1 MTDKENHIVLKKPE
15 SSQLLTF
22 KDEIKSSQKYKK
34 QNSIV
39 VITFILLLIVYVF
52 SVTSFV
58 VPESTSFSIASLL
71 QAWKDKFYSFI
82 LFLGGK
88 GNYGSGTVV
97 KYTIMML
104 AGASLASAGA
114 VFQGSFKNIIAS
126 PSTMGVQSGATLG
139 NALYLLFFAASSSS
153 VGTGFV
159 KIHSDVSETSKMS
172 FVQLNTQQICAM
184 IGSFIAIA
192 TVIAITSALGKGR
205 FSTANI
211 LFSGMIFSSFV
222 GAITSLINNYFLFY
236 DTDNSRAQSMQTF
249 SMGNFDRVITFQQL
263 IFIAAFLVPC
273 LAVLILT
280 SSKLNVLV
288 LGEEEATTMGLN
300 VRFYRSLLIAVGTLM
315 SATVFAFCGQIGFM
329 GFIVPQIA
337 RKLVGPDFKRLI
349 VMTVGLGG
357 LLMILIYNI
366 AFALGL
372 TTYLNIII
380 STIGCIMMIYSFLKG
395 KGGVV
400 SDAE

>member
-1 MTDKENHIVLKKPE
+1 MAGKENHIEIKKPE
-15 SSQLLTF
+15 DSQLLSL
-22 KDEIKSSQKYKK
+22 KNEINSSKKYKS
-34 QNSIV
+34 QNAIV
-39 VITFILLLIVYVF
+39 VMTFILLLIIYFF
-52 SVTSFV
+52 SITSFV
-58 VPESTSFSIASLL
+58 VPENTSFSLASLL
-71 QAWKDKFYSFI
+71 QAWRDKFHSFI
-82 LFLGGK
+82 LFVGGE
-88 GNYGSGTVV
+88 GEYGTGTVV
-97 KYTIMML
+97 KYTVMML
-104 AGASLASAGA
+104 AGASLASAGT

-139 NALYLLFFAASSSS
+139 NALYLLIFTTAASS
-153 VGTGFV
+153 TGSGV
-159 KIHSDVSETSKMS
+159 VRIHDDVSKSSDMS
-172 FVQLNTQQICAM
+172 FVQLNTQQVLAM
-184 IGSFIAIA
+184 IGSFIAIV
-192 TVIAITSALGKGR
+192 TVIAITTALGKGN
-205 FSTANI
+205 FSTTNI

-236 DTDNSRAQSMQTF
+236 DIDNSRIQSMQAF
-249 SMGNFDRVITFQQL
+249 SMGNFDRVITVQQL
-263 IFIAAFLVPC
+263 IFISAFLVPC
-273 LAVLILT
+273 LAVLVIV
-280 SSKLNVLV
+280 SSKLNILV
-288 LGEEEATTMGLN
+288 MGEEEATTMGLN
-300 VRFYRSLLIAVGTLM
+300 VKFYRNLLIAVGTLM

-349 VMTVGLGG
+349 VMTIGLGG
-357 LLMILIYNI
+357 LLMILVYNI

>member
-1 MTDKENHIVLKKPE
+1 MAEKENHIVLRKPE
-15 SSQLLTF
+15 NSQISSL
-22 KDEIKSSQKYKK
+22 KNEIRTSKKYKK
-34 QNSIV
+34 QNAVV
-39 VITFILLLIVYVF
+39 VITFILLVIIYFF

-58 VPESTSFSIASLL
+58 VPENTSFSLAGLL
-71 QAWKDKFYSFI
+71 QAWKDKFHSFI
-82 LFLGGK
+82 LFVGGE
-88 GNYGSGTVV
+88 GSYGTGTVV

-104 AGASLASAGA
+104 AGAALASAGA

-126 PSTMGVQSGATLG
+126 PATMGVQSGATLG
-139 NALYLLFFAASSSS
+139 NALYLLFFTSS
-153 VGTGFV
+153 VSSATGVV
-159 KIHSDVSETSKMS
+159 KIHNDVTETSKMS
-172 FVQLNTQQICAM
+172 FAQLNTQQLFAM
-184 IGSFIAIA
+184 VGSFIAIV
-192 TVIAITSALGKGR
+192 TVVAITSALGKGR
-205 FSTANI
+205 FSTTNI

-236 DTDNSRAQSMQTF
+236 DEDNSRAQSMQTF
-249 SMGNFDRVITFQQL
+249 SMGNFDRVITVQQL
-263 IFIAAFLVPC
+263 AFIAAFLGPC
-273 LAVLILT
+273 LIVLIVT

-288 LGEEEATTMGLN
+288 MGEEEAATMGLN
-300 VRFYRSLLIAVGTLM
+300 VRFYRNLLIAVGTLM

-357 LLMILIYNI
+357 LLMILVYNV

-380 STIGCIMMIYSFLKG
+380 STIGCLMMIYSFFKG
-395 KGGVV
+395 KGGVAA
-400 SDAE
+400 DAE

>member
-1 MTDKENHIVLKKPE
+1 MAGKENHIVLRKPE
-15 SSQLLTF
+15 NSQISSLKNEVRTS
-22 KDEIKSSQKYKK
+22 KKYKK
-34 QNSIV
+34 QNAVV
-39 VITFILLLIVYVF
+39 VITFILLVVIYFF

-58 VPESTSFSIASLL
+58 VPENTSFSLAGLL
-71 QAWKDKFYSFI
+71 QAWKDKFHSFI
-82 LFLGGK
+82 LFVGGE
-88 GNYGSGTVV
+88 GSYGTGTVV

-104 AGASLASAGA
+104 AGAALASAGA

-126 PSTMGVQSGATLG
+126 PATMGVQSGATLG
-139 NALYLLFFAASSSS
+139 NALYLLLFTSS
-153 VGTGFV
+153 VSSATGVV
-159 KIHSDVSETSKMS
+159 KIHNDVTETSKMS
-172 FVQLNTQQICAM
+172 FAQLNTQQMFAM
-184 IGSFIAIA
+184 VGSFIAIV
-192 TVIAITSALGKGR
+192 TVVAITSALGKGR
-205 FSTANI
+205 FSTTNI

-236 DTDNSRAQSMQTF
+236 DEDNSRAQSMQTF
-249 SMGNFDRVITFQQL
+249 SMGNFDRVITGQQL
-263 IFIAAFLVPC
+263 AFIAAFLVPC
-273 LAVLILT
+273 LIILIIT

-288 LGEEEATTMGLN
+288 MGEEEAATMGLN
-300 VRFYRSLLIAVGTLM
+300 VEFYRNLLIAVGTLM

-357 LLMILIYNI
+357 LLMILVYNV

-380 STIGCIMMIYSFLKG
+380 STIGCLMMIYSFFKG
-395 KGGVV
+395 KGGVAA
-400 SDAE
+400 DAE

>member
-1 MTDKENHIVLKKPE
+1 MAGKENHIVLRKPE
-15 SSQLLTF
+15 NSQISSL
-22 KDEIKSSQKYKK
+22 KNEIRTSKKYKK
-34 QNSIV
+34 QNAVV
-39 VITFILLLIVYVF
+39 VITFILLVVIYFF

-58 VPESTSFSIASLL
+58 VPENTSFSLAGLL
-71 QAWKDKFYSFI
+71 QAWKDKFHSFI
-82 LFLGGK
+82 LFVGGE
-88 GNYGSGTVV
+88 GSYGTGTVV

-104 AGASLASAGA
+104 AGAALASAGA

-126 PSTMGVQSGATLG
+126 PATMGVQSGATLG
-139 NALYLLFFAASSSS
+139 NALYLLLFTSS
-153 VGTGFV
+153 VSSATGVV
-159 KIHSDVSETSKMS
+159 KIHNDVTETSKMS
-172 FVQLNTQQICAM
+172 FAQLNTQQMFAM
-184 IGSFIAIA
+184 VGSFIAIV
-192 TVIAITSALGKGR
+192 TVVAITSALGKGR
-205 FSTANI
+205 FSTTNI

-236 DTDNSRAQSMQTF
+236 DEDNSRAQSMQIF
-249 SMGNFDRVITFQQL
+249 SMGNFDRVITVQQL
-263 IFIAAFLVPC
+263 AFIVVFLVPC
-273 LAVLILT
+273 LIVLIIT

-288 LGEEEATTMGLN
+288 MGEEEAATMGLN
-300 VRFYRSLLIAVGTLM
+300 VRFYRNLLIAVGTLM

-357 LLMILIYNI
+357 LLMILVYNV

-380 STIGCIMMIYSFLKG
+380 STIGCLMMIYSFFKG
-395 KGGVV
+395 KGGVAA
-400 SDAE
+400 DAE

>member
-1 MTDKENHIVLKKPE
+1 MAEKENHIVLRKPE
-15 SSQLLTF
+15 NSQISSL
-22 KDEIKSSQKYKK
+22 KNEIRTSKKYKK
-34 QNSIV
+34 QNAVV
-39 VITFILLLIVYVF
+39 VITFILLVIIYFF

-58 VPESTSFSIASLL
+58 VPENTSFSLAGLL
-71 QAWKDKFYSFI
+71 QAWKDKFHSFI
-82 LFLGGK
+82 LFVGGE
-88 GNYGSGTVV
+88 GSYGTGTVV

-104 AGASLASAGA
+104 AGAALASAGA

-126 PSTMGVQSGATLG
+126 PATMGVQSGATLG
-139 NALYLLFFAASSSS
+139 NALYLLLFTSS
-153 VGTGFV
+153 VSSATGVV
-159 KIHSDVSETSKMS
+159 KIHNDVIETSKMS
-172 FVQLNTQQICAM
+172 FAQLNTQQLFAM
-184 IGSFIAIA
+184 VGSFIAIV
-192 TVIAITSALGKGR
+192 TVVAITSALGKGR
-205 FSTANI
+205 FSTTNI

-236 DTDNSRAQSMQTF
+236 DEDNSRAQSMQTF
-249 SMGNFDRVITFQQL
+249 SMGNFDRVITVQQL
-263 IFIAAFLVPC
+263 AFIAAFLVPC
-273 LAVLILT
+273 LIVLIVT

-288 LGEEEATTMGLN
+288 MGEEEAATMGLN
-300 VRFYRSLLIAVGTLM
+300 VRFYRNLLIAVGTLM

-357 LLMILIYNI
+357 LLMILVYNV

-380 STIGCIMMIYSFLKG
+380 STIGCLMMIYSFFKG
-395 KGGVV
+395 KGGV
-400 SDAE
+400 SADAE

>member
-1 MTDKENHIVLKKPE
+1 MAEKENHIVLRKPE
-15 SSQLLTF
+15 NSQISSL
-22 KDEIKSSQKYKK
+22 KNEIRTSKKYKK
-34 QNSIV
+34 QNAVV
-39 VITFILLLIVYVF
+39 VITFILLVIIYFF

-58 VPESTSFSIASLL
+58 VPENTSFSLAGLL
-71 QAWKDKFYSFI
+71 QAWKDKFHSFI
-82 LFLGGK
+82 LFVGGE
-88 GNYGSGTVV
+88 GSYGTGTVV

-104 AGASLASAGA
+104 AGAALASAGA

-126 PSTMGVQSGATLG
+126 PATMGVQSGATLG
-139 NALYLLFFAASSSS
+139 NALYLLFFTSS
-153 VGTGFV
+153 VSSATGVV
-159 KIHSDVSETSKMS
+159 KIHNDVTETSKMS
-172 FVQLNTQQICAM
+172 FAQLNTQQLFAM
-184 IGSFIAIA
+184 VGSFIAIV
-192 TVIAITSALGKGR
+192 TVVAITSALGKGR
-205 FSTANI
+205 FSTTNI

-236 DTDNSRAQSMQTF
+236 DEDNSRAQSMQTF
-249 SMGNFDRVITFQQL
+249 SMGNFDRVITVQQL
-263 IFIAAFLVPC
+263 AFIAAFLVPC
-273 LAVLILT
+273 LIVLIVT

-288 LGEEEATTMGLN
+288 MGEEEAATMGLN
-300 VRFYRSLLIAVGTLM
+300 VRFYRNLLIAVGTLM

-357 LLMILIYNI
+357 LLMILVYNV

-380 STIGCIMMIYSFLKG
+380 STIGCLMMIYSFFKG
-395 KGGVV
+395 KGGVAA
-400 SDAE
+400 DAE